1 MLKTAYFFFIF
12 WIGLMLSLILLLFIL
27 LLWVFRFHKAKKKF
41 VHFIIYRWAR
51 FTLFTAGIKLALSG
65 MENIPESH
73 TGFVVVSNHQGN
85 FDIPVFIGSL
95 PFTAGFIAKKEI
107 RKLPFLN
114 IWMMVQD
121 CLFIDRSKPRESG
134 RKISERIRQTNKN
147 PIFLFPEG
155 TRSKGPQM
163 GPFKT
168 GSLKL
173 IFHGQIDVLPVTIS
187 GSYKCYEE
195 CNNVKSALVKVFFH
209 PVLHSSQYEHTEFE
223 RFILDLQKIIE
234 APLIENLKK

>member
-1 MLKTAYFFFIF
+1 MLKTAFFFFIF

-27 LLWVFRFHKAKKKF
+27 LLWVFGFHKAKKKF

-51 FTLFTAGIKLALSG
+51 FTLFTAGIKLVISG
-65 MENIPESH
+65 MDNIPESH

-121 CLFIDRSKPRESG
+121 CLFIDRSKPRDSG
-134 RKISERIRQTNKN
+134 KRISERIRQKDKN

-155 TRSKGPQM
+155 TRSKGPKM
-163 GPFKT
+163 GAFKT

-173 IFHGQIDVLPVTIS
+173 LFHEQIDVLPVTIS

-195 CNNVKSALVKVFFH
+195 FNNVKSALVKVFFH
-209 PVLHSSQYEHTEFE
+209 PVIHSSLYKQSEFD
-223 RFILDLQKIIE
+223 RFNLDLHKII
-234 APLIENLKK
+234 AAQLMENE